1 MPYYQQG
8 EHNMASIGG
17 GIRGA
22 ATGRDPLKPRA
33 ELLTHSDKFCAF
45 LAV

>member
-1 MPYYQQG
+1 
-8 EHNMASIGG
+8 MASIGG
-17 GIRGA
+17 A
-22 ATGRDPLKPRA
+22 AAEVEMGRDPLMPKA